1 MKLII
6 VSGMSGS
13 GKTVALHTLEDSGYY
28 CIDNLPV
35 MMLPQ
40 LVSKLAAHAE
50 PGFYERVAVAIDA
63 RSGIETLSHFDSML
77 EEVRAQPVEVET
89 LFLTCDNARLIKRFS
104 ETRRR
109 HPLSRDGLPLT
120 DAIHLEKQWL
130 SNLQANADVTIDSSD
145 LNVHELRQQI
155 RRQWLPDQRGEMSI
169 LVQSFGFKYGTPSD
183 TDFIFD
189 SRCLPNPHWEE
200 SLRSQDGRSEAVAEY
215 LQRYDSVNEMQQDIL
230 QFLEKWIPRFEQ
242 ENRSYMTVSIGCTGG
257 QHRSVYLAET
267 IAAKLKR
274 DHLNVSLRHREISA
288 RL

>member
-1 MKLII
+1 MQLIV
-6 VSGMSGS
+6 VSGLSGS

-28 CIDNLPV
+28 CIDNLPAI
-35 MMLPQ
+35 MLPQ
-40 LVSKLAAHAE
+40 LVSKLANAE
-50 PGFYERVAVAIDA
+50 PGLYDRVAVAIDA

-77 EEVRAQPVEVET
+77 DEAREQPAEIET
-89 LFLTCDNARLIKRFS
+89 LFLTCDINQLIKRFS

-130 SNLQANADVTIDSSD
+130 TNVQASADLTIDTSD

-155 RRQWLPDQRGEMSI
+155 RRQWLPDKRGEMNI

-200 SLRSQDGRSEAVAEY
+200 SLRSQDGRSAAVAGY
-215 LQRYDSVNEMQQDIL
+215 LQQYESVIEMQQDIL
-230 QFLEKWIPRFEQ
+230 KFLQRWIPRFEQ

-267 IAAKLKR
+267 IAAKLKN
-274 DHLNVSLRHREISA
+274 DHINVSLRHREISS

>member
-40 LVSKLAAHAE
+40 LVSKLANAE
-50 PGFYERVAVAIDA
+50 PGLYELVAVAIDA
-63 RSGIETLSHFDSML
+63 RSGIETLNHFESML
-77 EEVRAQPVEVET
+77 DEVKTQPVEVET
-89 LFLTCDNARLIKRFS
+89 LFLTCDVTRLIKRFS

-120 DAIHLEKQWL
+120 DAIELEKQWL
-130 SNLQANADVTIDSSD
+130 NSVQNSADLSIDTSD

-155 RRQWLPDQRGEMSI
+155 RRQWSADKSAEMSI

-200 SLRSQDGRSEAVAEY
+200 SLRHQDGRSADVADY
-215 LQRYDSVNEMQQDIL
+215 LSRYSSVTEMQKDIL
-230 QFLEKWIPRFEQ
+230 EFLLKWIPRFQQ
-242 ENRSYMTVSIGCTGG
+242 ENRSYMTISIGCTGG
-257 QHRSVYLAET
+257 QHRSVYLAES
-267 IAAKLKR
+267 IAADLKQQQIA
-274 DHLNVSLRHREISA
+274 VSLRHREISA

>member
-13 GKTVALHTLEDSGYY
+13 GKTVALHTLEDNGYY

-40 LVSKLAAHAE
+40 LVSKLANAK
-50 PGFYERVAVAIDA
+50 PGLYELVAVAIDA
-63 RSGIETLSHFDSML
+63 RSGVETLNHFESML
-77 EEVRAQPVEVET
+77 AEVKTQPVQVET
-89 LFLTCDNARLIKRFS
+89 LFLTCDITRLIKRFS

-109 HPLSRDGLPLT
+109 HPLSRDGMPLT
-120 DAIHLEKQWL
+120 DAIDLERQWL
-130 SNLQANADVTIDSSD
+130 GSVQSCADVTIDTSD

-155 RRQWLPDQRGEMSI
+155 RRQWSSDKHSEMSI

-200 SLRSQDGRSEAVAEY
+200 SLRHRDGRSTEVADY
-215 LQRYDSVNEMQQDIL
+215 LNRYSSVSEMRRDIVDYL
-230 QFLEKWIPRFEQ
+230 MKWIPRFEQ
-242 ENRSYMTVSIGCTGG
+242 ENRSYMTISIGCTGG
-257 QHRSVYLAET
+257 QHRSVYLVES
-267 IAAKLKR
+267 IAADLKQQGIT
-274 DHLNVSLRHREISA
+274 VSLRHREISA
-288 RL
+288 KL

>member
-40 LVSKLAAHAE
+40 LVSKLANAE
-50 PGFYERVAVAIDA
+50 PGLYELVAVAIDA
-63 RSGIETLSHFDSML
+63 RSGIETLNHFESML
-77 EEVRAQPVEVET
+77 AEVKSQPVEVET
-89 LFLTCDNARLIKRFS
+89 LFLTCDASRLIKRFS

-120 DAIHLEKQWL
+120 DAIELEKQWL
-130 SNLQANADVTIDSSD
+130 NSVQNCADLSIDTSD

-155 RRQWLPDQRGEMSI
+155 RRQWSADKSADMSI

-200 SLRSQDGRSEAVAEY
+200 SLRHQDGRSEEVADY
-215 LQRYDSVNEMQQDIL
+215 LRRYSSVTEMQQDIL
-230 QFLEKWIPRFEQ
+230 EFLLKWVPRFQQ
-242 ENRSYMTVSIGCTGG
+242 ENRSYMTISIGCTGG
-257 QHRSVYLAET
+257 QHRSVYLAES
-267 IAAKLKR
+267 IAAELKQQ
-274 DHLNVSLRHREISA
+274 DIAVSLRHREISA

>member
-40 LVSKLAAHAE
+40 LVLKLANAE
-50 PGFYERVAVAIDA
+50 PGLYELVAVAIDA
-63 RSGIETLSHFDSML
+63 RSGIETLNHFESML
-77 EEVRAQPVEVET
+77 AEVKSQPVEVET
-89 LFLTCDNARLIKRFS
+89 LFLTCDASRLIKRFS

-120 DAIHLEKQWL
+120 DAIELEKQWL
-130 SNLQANADVTIDSSD
+130 NSVQNCADLSIDTSD

-155 RRQWLPDQRGEMSI
+155 RRQWSADKSADMSI

-200 SLRSQDGRSEAVAEY
+200 SLRHQDGRSEEVADY
-215 LQRYDSVNEMQQDIL
+215 LRRYSSVTEMQQDIL
-230 QFLEKWIPRFEQ
+230 EFLLKWVPRFQQ
-242 ENRSYMTVSIGCTGG
+242 ENRSYMTISIGCTGG
-257 QHRSVYLAET
+257 QHRSVYLAES
-267 IAAKLKR
+267 IAAELKQQ
-274 DHLNVSLRHREISA
+274 DIAVSLRHREISA